1 MTGEASPSPEDRAAS
16 VLDAPAAG
24 GLEAPAASGLDAL
37 YARIPRLECRKLCG
51 HACGPIVA
59 PEEEWLRL
67 AAAGGEREGGDGL
80 ACPYLDREAGLCE
93 AYEARPLICRLWG
106 VAESLPC
113 PHGCEPERRL
123 GAAETEA
130 LLAEAIAR
138 SGGRVRSAW
147 RGWERMLAAA
157 ARGGDGEGPRD
168 AGADAAR

>member
-1 MTGEASPSPEDRAAS
+1 MTGEAAPPPEDRAAGS
-16 VLDAPAAG
+16 LDAPAGG
-24 GLEAPAASGLDAL
+24 GLEAL

-59 PEEEWLRL
+59 PEEEWRRL
-67 AAAGGEREGGDGL
+67 AAAGGDRGDGDGL
-80 ACPYLDREAGLCE
+80 ACPYLDRAAGLCE
-93 AYEARPLICRLWG
+93 VYEARPLICRLWG
-106 VAESLPC
+106 VAEALPC

-123 GAAETEA
+123 DAAETEA

-157 ARGGDGEGPRD
+157 ARGGDVRDGPRG

>member
-1 MTGEASPSPEDRAAS
+1 MTGEAAPSPEDRAA
-16 VLDAPAAG
+16 D
-24 GLEAPAASGLDAL
+24 GLEAL
-37 YARIPRLECRKLCG
+37 YARVPRLECRKLCG

-59 PEEEWLRL
+59 PEEEWRRL
-67 AAAGGEREGGDGL
+67 AAAGGDREGGGDGL
-80 ACPYLDREAGLCE
+80 ACPYLDRAAGLCE
-93 AYEARPLICRLWG
+93 VYGARPLICRLWG
-106 VAESLPC
+106 VAEALPC

-130 LLAEAIAR
+130 LLDEAIAR

-157 ARGGDGEGPRD
+157 ARGGGDGGDGDGPRG